1 MQNEHTQL
9 VRGLGLIAAISVNV
23 ANIIGTGVFLKARV
37 ITCNVG
43 TPGKALMVWVF
54 AGLLSLAG
62 ALTYAELLAMMPRA
76 AGEYGSRWLSAHHGA
91 RGLRVRHAGR
101 TFVLRRRVQRRQ
113 VDQDGVC
120 VRAGVEGASRAEVL
134 TDRGFFLM
142 SKKSVYSV
150 HPGVLM
156 TQKWL
161 AELKQKTGRTCDEW
175 LKLIKKDG
183 PVDEKARRDWL
194 REKHGLNTMTS
205 TWLAERSF
213 GKGAEMEDPDL
224 YLESAERD
232 VDKMFSG
239 GKAHLRPVYD
249 ALLKLGLKTGKEAK
263 ACPCQT
269 IVPLYRNHVFAQI
282 KPTTQTRIDM
292 GFALG
297 DMKPS
302 GRLIDTGGFA
312 KKDRITHR
320 IPITSKEDIDDEV
333 KHWLKVAYD
342 RDA

>member
-1 MQNEHTQL
+1 
-9 VRGLGLIAAISVNV
+9 
-23 ANIIGTGVFLKARV
+23 
-37 ITCNVG
+37 
-43 TPGKALMVWVF
+43 
-54 AGLLSLAG
+54 
-62 ALTYAELLAMMPRA
+62 MPRTA
-76 AGEYGSRWLSAHHGA
+76 TA
-91 RGLRVRHAGR
+91 
-101 TFVLRRRVQRRQ
+101 
-113 VDQDGVC
+113 
-120 VRAGVEGASRAEVL
+120 
-134 TDRGFFLM
+134 
-142 SKKSVYSV
+142 SKKKSIYSV

-156 TQKWL
+156 TQKWI
-161 AELKQKTGRTCDEW
+161 AELKQKTGRSLEEW
-175 LKLIKKDG
+175 LKHIKKAG
-183 PVDEKARRDWL
+183 PADEPANEKARRDWL
-194 REKHGLNTMTS
+194 KEEYGLGTNTAW
-205 TWLAERSF
+205 WLAERSV
-213 GKGAEMEDPDL
+213 GKGEEAGDPDL
-224 YLESAERD
+224 YLQQAERD

-239 GKAHLRPVYD
+239 GKAGLRPIYD

-297 DMKPS
+297 DMKPK

-320 IPITSKEDIDDEV
+320 MPISSLDDIDDEV